1 MVHPNS
7 GFYEQDDKEYVSVST
22 VLGRTVELFHP
33 DRVKGLE
40 IWRSREPDWQEI
52 MQSSQRRGTILH
64 GEIES
69 FFGIDIFSD
78 EKKRLESPT
87 MDEIITHNIHEY
99 IAYLLPLLE
108 DIKKQNGLE
117 LDGHHPIHLWSTSEP
132 RNNYFLMEQEL
143 FCHLGCAGTADLR
156 LLFAAPDKKRKT
168 TLLPQYSI
176 WDWKS
181 ARSYKDLDEY
191 GSERKKVKSKSQ
203 YKEAFVQL
211 GAYALMH
218 NLAVKRGELDN
229 EITQGVICVCYDWR
243 EPQLHVLSKQE
254 LKAAAQ
260 EFIERLRAYCSIENT
275 QFPRLI
281 QPCSL

>member
-7 GFYEQDDKEYVSVST
+7 GFYEKDDHEYVSVST
-22 VLGRTVELFHP
+22 VLGSTLELFHP
-33 DRVKGLE
+33 DRVKGLD
-40 IWRSREPDWQEI
+40 IWRSTEPDWQEI
-52 MQSSQRRGTILH
+52 MQSSRRRGTILH
-64 GEIES
+64 AEIES
-69 FFGIDIFSD
+69 FFGVDIFSD
-78 EKKRLESPT
+78 EKKKLESPT

-99 IAYLLPLLE
+99 IAYLFPLLE
-108 DIKKQNGLE
+108 DLKKQNGLE
-117 LDGHHPIHLWSTSEP
+117 VGGDYQIHDH
-132 RNNYFLMEQEL
+132 FLMEQEL

-156 LLFAAPDKKRKT
+156 LFFAAPDKKQKPI
-168 TLLPQYSI
+168 LPQRYSI

-181 ARSYKDLDEY
+181 VRSCKDLDEY
-191 GSERKKVKSKSQ
+191 GNERKKVKAKSH

-229 EITQGVICVCYDWR
+229 EIEQGVICVCYDWR

-260 EFIERLRAYCSIENT
+260 EFIERLKAYYSIQDT
-275 QFPRLI
+275 KFPRLI
-281 QPCSL
+281 QPCFL